1 MGSEM
6 RRGWAVEASSAGP
19 PRGSRWAASARTVA
33 ASDDELRMRRAA
45 PTTSDP
51 SVAFTQPACEY
62 YMWRIHG
69 AGAMGDIARPPKRA
83 RKYF

>member
-62 YMWRIHG
+62 YSG
-69 AGAMGDIARPPKRA
+69 GSMGRGRWEISPAPPKRD